1 MKKNQLPAFNYYL
14 ILGVDF
20 SFILFNI
27 QISVRFFFQ
36 NFVPF
41 SENLNFTADNEWHEI
56 SERKRRFGSCLKYV
70 IRTDIS
76 EVRANLTSKH
86 FFDLSEAG
94 IMHSEKAV
102 CTTTKVD
109 MMRIDLPTWGHAN

>member
-86 FFDLSEAG
+86 FFDLSGAG
-94 IMHSEKAV
+94 IMHS
-102 CTTTKVD
+102 
-109 MMRIDLPTWGHAN
+109 